1 MKEDTI
7 LVEITKMR
15 KETGLSQSRFAAY
28 FGIPTRTYQK
38 WEQKENTPAPY
49 IPEMISYIHH
59 LQKRVKELEERLS
72 KYEEP
77 GKDAAEVQYG

>member
-15 KETGLSQSRFAAY
+15 KEAGLSQSRFAAY

-49 IPEMISYIHH
+49 IPEMMSYILH
-59 LQKRVKELEERLS
+59 LEERVKELEERLS

-77 GKDAAEVQYG
+77 GKDVAEVQ

>member
-15 KETGLSQSRFAAY
+15 KGNWIKSEPVCSILWNTNKNVS
-28 FGIPTRTYQK
+28 K

-49 IPEMISYIHH
+49 IPEMMSYILH
-59 LQKRVKELEERLS
+59 LEKRVKGAGGGL
-72 KYEEP
+72 
-77 GKDAAEVQYG
+77 

>member
-49 IPEMISYIHH
+49 IPEMMSCILH
-59 LQKRVKELEERLS
+59 LEKRVKELE
-72 KYEEP
+72 
-77 GKDAAEVQYG
+77 